1 MELSL
6 PNKWSY
12 YSLDIMNPHMVP
24 TAVDL
29 QVFEA
34 MHKWGMFYR

>member
-12 YSLDIMNPHMVP
+12 DSPDIMNPHTVP
-24 TAVDL
+24 AAVDS
-29 QVFEA
+29 QVFVA
-34 MHKWGMFYR
+34 VHKRGMFYR